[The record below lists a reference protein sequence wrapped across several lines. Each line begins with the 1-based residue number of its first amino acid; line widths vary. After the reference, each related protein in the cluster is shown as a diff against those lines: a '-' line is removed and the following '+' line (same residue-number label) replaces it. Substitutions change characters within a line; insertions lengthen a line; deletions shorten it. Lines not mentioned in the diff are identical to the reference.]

1 MANYQA
7 FQYPDY
13 HNGYRV
19 LVAKGA
25 GDGIVRRGPENLAP
39 ALSYMQASGA
49 VDPHGLAQLKG
60 LARSNGK
67 VGSDA
72 RARLAEL
79 GYEVPYLKSTKPT
92 KKRTSKT
99 TAKTGAPTTVQTS
112 SGVRSDVVMPGS
124 APLRLGPGVH
134 EPSQNARAAAMA
146 AVPPTT
152 YGMSSKTAATKGD
165 VPPLKKL
172 SATLP
177 VNSVTPTVTSSKAPV
192 KTSKGTRKSRT
203 VASRPMDISP
213 IPVPVAPTLTG
224 ASGMVPVPRAP
235 LPVTGA
241 PASLTRTTSPTY
253 ESRTTT
259 QNALLA
265 SQRMMLEHDRNTQA
279 QLGVMSLA
287 SSRPKP
293 KTKKKKVPK
302 SSTMSTLFATARATK
317 TNDTAAVSQL
327 FMPLYS
333 APFLGFKHRDSVTGN
348 KIAGLIKG
356 FGSSSKEKNVKTE
369 VDQELDPLLRPT
381 IEHSARP
388 SAGPVVY
395 PGTGPLADQNV
406 ARDTVHHP
414 TMGYFVEQDVT
425 PATNGSAGHHA
436 YQTIHH
442 GMLPATNHVAEQRA
456 DYGVG
461 THMNTNQVSVQPTV
475 TPAAAVPSATGPAAP
490 VHPIHE
496 RIPTYEQA
504 LTSVSDPHTRLAR
517 RISQLRLNR
526 DLPDVP
532 EMQPL
537 QPVMPSSS
545 SPELQDIPVV
555 KEVRRGVRGHNQS
568 LEPVSEYAG
577 ADPLVVP
584 VAPTT
589 AGVTTSVGRSDGP
602 THPMWTTHA
611 SSDEY
616 NVVPPGV
623 SSDAYKLATQFEPEA
638 EPGVGVYW
646 RGRPIEYSSSATPV
660 GVPVPH
666 AASETHNKHPMRE
679 LLHGRHIKEHDEETL
694 LSKMKHHSE
703 HQQDSSTPIATDTP
717 GHFHE
722 GPMDHLLHT
731 SVTGEDLHK
740 SNGHMYNT
748 EEAMP
753 TSDAKPTLLHT
764 QMSGV
769 RTPSV
774 SQLPAQQLAPVNELA
789 PVAVP
794 SATNSAFSAPQEVRM
809 GTTHSS
815 LTQGGLAPPMPST
828 SVPSE
833 SMTATADAAMPVA
846 ASSGAVSS
854 AVPSESVAAPAIPVS
869 SASDRGTIPGT
880 AVRTSTAPATAVPA
894 TTTSSESAVPSKAV
908 MAAPALD
915 VAKPVMTTSSKT
927 AAPMASKSQQDL
939 RSFLSRQT
947 MPASRASAQLPYPA
961 IPIYTL
967 AQVPGSP
974 AGGHE
979 HAPKVAH
986 VPQSSATANKEPDG
1000 QVIMLRGADSVVG
1013 QERELPSEQRTA
1025 SDDKT
1030 KALLPRARSPIHALN
1045 HHAGQLLPPVRSSSY
1060 PPATMLRPTSNSE
1073 QPGQMQVQVRHSA
1086 QLPPTLPALSF
1097 QDKEFGPHAISLLP
1111 YDDMLWLPHAPSH
1124 DATPDTTN
1132 HLTSVLEQERRGS
1145 LSWSNRVPDLAPAYL
1160 HDSFPSASRV
1170 TRVISQDAPTAKPVT
1185 EFFHGSSQPQKQHH
1199 PMAVVLDEKNLAHSS
1214 PGAPVA

>member
-13 HNGYRV
+13 RNGYRV

-72 RARLAEL
+72 RVRLAEL

-99 TAKTGAPTTVQTS
+99 TAKTGAPTTVQAS

-152 YGMSSKTAATKGD
+152 YGMPSKTAATKGD

-224 ASGMVPVPRAP
+224 GSGMVPVPRAP

-241 PASLTRTTSPTY
+241 PASLTRTTSPTD

-356 FGSSSKEKNVKTE
+356 LGSSSKEKNMKTE
-369 VDQELDPLLRPT
+369 VGQELDPLLRPT

-388 SAGPVVY
+388 SAGTVVY
-395 PGTGPLADQNV
+395 PGMSPLADQNV
-406 ARDTVHHP
+406 ARGTVHHP

-442 GMLPATNHVAEQRA
+442 GTPPATNQVAEQRA
-456 DYGVG
+456 GYGVG
-461 THMNTNQVSVQPTV
+461 PHISTNQLSVQPAVMPT
-475 TPAAAVPSATGPAAP
+475 AAVPSAMDRTAP

-504 LTSVSDPHTRLAR
+504 LTSVSDPHARLAR

-537 QPVMPSSS
+537 ESVMPSSS
-545 SPELQDIPVV
+545 SQEVQDIPVA
-555 KEVRRGVRGHNQS
+555 KEMRHGVRGHNQS
-568 LEPVSEYAG
+568 LKPVWEYAG

-589 AGVTTSVGRSDGP
+589 AGLTTSVGRSDGP

-623 SSDAYKLATQFEPEA
+623 SSDAYKMATQFEPEA

-660 GVPVPH
+660 GVPAPR
-666 AASETHNKHPMRE
+666 AASETHNKHAMHE
-679 LLHGRHIKEHDEETL
+679 LLHGRHIKENDEEAL
-694 LSKMKHHSE
+694 LSKKKHLSE

-740 SNGHMYNT
+740 SNGQTHNT
-748 EEAMP
+748 EEAMQ

-764 QMSGV
+764 HTSGV
-769 RTPSV
+769 RIPPS
-774 SQLPAQQLAPVNELA
+774 SQLKAQQLVPVNELA

-794 SATNSAFSAPQEVRM
+794 AMTTQASSVPQEVRM
-809 GTTHSS
+809 ATTHSN

-833 SMTATADAAMPVA
+833 SMTATVDAAMPVT

-854 AVPSESVAAPAIPVS
+854 AVP
-869 SASDRGTIPGT
+869 DNGTIPGT
-880 AVRTSTAPATAVPA
+880 AVRTSTAPATAAPA
-894 TTTSSESAVPSKAV
+894 IATSSVPAVPSNAV
-908 MAAPALD
+908 TAAPALD
-915 VAKPVMTTSSKT
+915 VSKPVVTTSSKT
-927 AAPMASKSQQDL
+927 AAPMASKSHQDL
-939 RSFLSRQT
+939 GSFLSRQS
-947 MPASRASAQLPYPA
+947 MPASLASAQLPYPA
-961 IPIYTL
+961 IPIHTL
-967 AQVPGSP
+967 AQVPASP
-974 AGGHE
+974 TGARE

-986 VPQSSATANKEPDG
+986 VPRSSATANKEQDG
-1000 QVIMLRGADSVVG
+1000 QVIMLRRANPVVG
-1013 QERELPSEQRTA
+1013 QEQELPPVQQTI
-1025 SDDKT
+1025 SDHET
-1030 KALLPRARSPIHALN
+1030 KALLPHARSPIHALN
-1045 HHAGQLLPPVRSSSY
+1045 HHAGQLLPPVRSTSY
-1060 PPATMLRPTSNSE
+1060 PPATMLRPASNSE
-1073 QPGQMQVQVRHSA
+1073 QPGQLQVQVRHSA
-1086 QLPPTLPALSF
+1086 QVPPTLPALSF

-1111 YDDMLWLPHAPSH
+1111 YDDMLWLPHVPSH

-1160 HDSFPSASRV
+1160 RASLPSESRV
-1170 TRVISQDAPTAKPVT
+1170 TRVISQDAPTAEPVT
-1185 EFFHGSSQPQKQHH
+1185 EFSHGSSQPQKQHH
-1199 PMAVVLDEKNLAHSS
+1199 PMAVVLDERNLAHSS